1 VRPELA
7 DALHR
12 LRNLASIV
20 DYNAAHLKAH
30 LKLKGDLLA
39 SLEDAE
45 RAARE
50 IARLVREMDALL
62 G

>member
-1 VRPELA
+1 MRPELA

-20 DYNAAHLKAH
+20 DYNCAHLKAH
-30 LKLKGDLLA
+30 ARLKGDFLA

-50 IARLVREMDALL
+50 IAQLVREMDALL

>member
-20 DYNAAHLKAH
+20 DYNAAHLKTH

-50 IARLVREMDALL
+50 IAQLVREMDGLL